1 MPPFWTANEKRQTQL
16 SVSRNCFLEEEVTQQ
31 RFSYFVTLLLSPFPG
46 GWFSPRWSSSS
57 SVTGRRWF
65 QTILWGPTPSTRS
78 SNGPTASPW
87 PCKPHATHQ
96 AQHHPPPPS
105 APPYAHPAHA
115 EPRRVK
121 KCLCFS
127 AYRSLKDP
135 HCDTALSLSRLKRRK
150 ELKET
155 WQVSQ

>member
-1 MPPFWTANEKRQTQL
+1 MTL
-16 SVSRNCFLEEEVTQQ
+16 SSSL
-31 RFSYFVTLLLSPFPG
+31 FSG

-57 SVTGRRWF
+57 FVTGRWWF

-105 APPYAHPAHA
+105 APPHAHSAHA

-121 KCLCFS
+121 KCSCFLHTNPLNILTVTQHCLCCEE
-127 AYRSLKDP
+127 RSL
-135 HCDTALSLSRLKRRK
+135 RRHGRS
-150 ELKET
+150 
-155 WQVSQ
+155 VSNVFIILCCVGTVAGLGAIGAAGIPTVT

>member
-1 MPPFWTANEKRQTQL
+1 MKKTNPNVGVKK
-16 SVSRNCFLEEEVTQQ
+16 
-31 RFSYFVTLLLSPFPG
+31 LLLGGGSNAATISCFMTLSLSLFSG

-57 SVTGRRWF
+57 FVTGRRWF

-87 PCKPHATHQ
+87 PCKPHGTHQ

-105 APPYAHPAHA
+105 APPHAHPAHA

-121 KCLCFS
+121 KCLCFLHTDP
-127 AYRSLKDP
+127 LKILTVTQ
-135 HCDTALSLSRLKRRK
+135 HCL
-150 ELKET
+150 
-155 WQVSQ
+155 